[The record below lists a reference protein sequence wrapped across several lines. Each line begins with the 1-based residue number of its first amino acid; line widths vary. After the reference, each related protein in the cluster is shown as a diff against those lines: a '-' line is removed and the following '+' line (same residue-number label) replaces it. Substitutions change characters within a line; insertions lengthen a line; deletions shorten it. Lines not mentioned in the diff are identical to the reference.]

1 MLELFGVLFIT
12 LFIAF
17 LLTLVVLNLDMMFK
31 KVRVEKL
38 ETVNPAILEL
48 IELGKGFGS
57 TIVSAPTRKEI
68 GENIRKLFDKQR
80 SKQRSNRKEHSPVEL
95 QALMVSA
102 RNVAERGNKE
112 LVESKVLKDCYKA
125 WKDFDLGWDFGSNK
139 DHSVHTRYKQK
150 HGGTIEFIDC
160 KWDEDRKEVNETQ
173 EKYLET
179 VPSHKKRV
187 ALRKKRH
194 RKK

>member
-68 GENIRKLFDKQR
+68 GENIRRLFDKHR

-125 WKDFDLGWDFGSNK
+125 WKDFDLSWDFGSNK
-139 DHSVHTRYKQK
+139 DRSVYTRYKQK
-150 HGGTIEFIDC
+150 HEGTIEFIAC
-160 KWDEDRKEVNETQ
+160 KWDEDRKEINETQ

-179 VPSHKKRV
+179 VPKHKTRIKLRNKRKG
-187 ALRKKRH
+187 KK
-194 RKK
+194 

>member
-68 GENIRKLFDKQR
+68 GENIRKLFDR

-125 WKDFDLGWDFGSNK
+125 WKDIANGTKMGKRLM
-139 DHSVHTRYKQK
+139 K
-150 HGGTIEFIDC
+150 H
-160 KWDEDRKEVNETQ
+160 
-173 EKYLET
+173 
-179 VPSHKKRV
+179 KRSI
-187 ALRKKRH
+187 
-194 RKK
+194 